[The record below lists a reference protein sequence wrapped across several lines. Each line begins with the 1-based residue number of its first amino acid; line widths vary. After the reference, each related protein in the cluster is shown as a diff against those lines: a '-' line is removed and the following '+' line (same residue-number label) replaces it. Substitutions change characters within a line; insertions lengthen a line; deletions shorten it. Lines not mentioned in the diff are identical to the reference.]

1 MKRTIMLA
9 VVLALLA
16 VVALG
21 TVAAVALAQGPFG
34 GGWMG
39 GGMMGRGGMMGG
51 YGYGVTPGQT
61 ISPAVPYGGMMRGR
75 GMMSGYGVAPGQT
88 ISPTLPYGNC
98 PMAGGYGV
106 TPGQTISP
114 TTPYGGMMGG
124 WYNSAPNAKPITLD
138 EAVQRAQ
145 NFVTAYNNADLKLV
159 EVEEYAYNFY
169 GVVQEKS
176 TGINAFQILIDKY
189 NGGVYPEMGPN
200 MMWNTKYSPMSQM
213 MGGYGFQAPTGKLT
227 VTVEQARANAQDF
240 LQKNL
245 PGTAL
250 EDATDTF
257 YGYYNLDVLKD
268 GKTYG
273 MLSVNGYTGAVWYH
287 TWHGDFVQAKELQ

>member
-39 GGMMGRGGMMGG
+39 
-51 YGYGVTPGQT
+51 
-61 ISPAVPYGGMMRGR
+61 GGMMRGR

-114 TTPYGGMMGG
+114 TTPYGGMMRGRGMMGG
-124 WYNSAPNAKPITLD
+124 WYNNGAPNAQVSTLD
-138 EAVQRAQ
+138 QAIKQAQ
-145 NFVTAYNNADLKLV
+145 DYVATYNNADLKLV

-189 NGGVYPEMGPN
+189 NGGVHPEMGPN

-213 MGGYGFQAPTGKLT
+213 MGGYGFQAPTGKMT
-227 VTVEQARANAQDF
+227 VTVEQARANAKDF